1 MPRRTWWRQND
12 KTLFAFHKTSVKIPN
27 LLLEKL
33 AIKDSSY
40 SVDFHLFK
48 FFIFHVM
55 VILRIISS
63 AMLCNVNDWEV
74 VTATNNKISRNS
86 EKSIIFAYLRQIVV
100 FEL

>member
-1 MPRRTWWRQND
+1 
-12 KTLFAFHKTSVKIPN
+12 
-27 LLLEKL
+27 
-33 AIKDSSY
+33 
-40 SVDFHLFK
+40 
-48 FFIFHVM
+48 M

-63 AMLCNVNDWEV
+63 AMLCNLDDWEV